1 MAKTI
6 RKTNVQFI
14 RSPGGD
20 EMAVLPR
27 TDYEA
32 LLARAAD
39 EDIGTA
45 RIIDRSRKAIAEG
58 REVVL
63 PKTVVDRISAGENR
77 IRVLREWRGMIQG
90 EVAVAVG
97 ITQNYLSA
105 IETGARRGPA
115 ELQAKIARA
124 LGVPLDLLID

>member
-1 MAKTI
+1 MAKTM

-14 RSPGGD
+14 RSPGGE

-39 EDIGTA
+39 EDVGAA

-77 IRVLREWRGMIQG
+77 IRVLREWRSMIQG
-90 EVAVAVG
+90 ELAVAVG

-105 IETGARRGPA
+105 IETGARKGPA

>member
-1 MAKTI
+1 MAKTM

-45 RIIDRSRKAIAEG
+45 RIIDHSRKAIAEG

-63 PKTVVDRISAGENR
+63 PKTVVDRIAAGENR
-77 IRVLREWRGMIQG
+77 IKVLREWRGMIQG

-124 LGVPLDLLID
+124 LGVPLDLLVD